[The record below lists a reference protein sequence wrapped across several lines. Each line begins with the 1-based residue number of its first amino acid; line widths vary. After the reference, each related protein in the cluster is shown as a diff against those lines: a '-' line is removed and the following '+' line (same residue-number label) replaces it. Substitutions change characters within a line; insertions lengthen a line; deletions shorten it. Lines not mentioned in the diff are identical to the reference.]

1 LDTHTTYVVPFC
13 AVRERLLATN
23 TVHVVLLTF
32 ELEVGS
38 DSLITGAVPPG
49 VNPNPPPVIT
59 LPAGQVSVSWA
70 ELPAFTL
77 CALLASE

>member
-1 LDTHTTYVVPFC
+1 VVKLC
-13 AVRERLLATN
+13 AVREPLLTN

-38 DSLITGAVPPG
+38 DSLITGAVLAAA
-49 VNPNPPPVIT
+49 NPPPVIT
-59 LPAGQVSVSWA
+59 LPAGHVSVSWA
-70 ELPAFTL
+70 ELPALTL

>member
-1 LDTHTTYVVPFC
+1 MDTHTTYVVTLC
-13 AVRERLLATN
+13 AVREPLLSTN

-38 DSLITGAVPPG
+38 DSLITGAVLPAA
-49 VNPNPPPVIT
+49 NPPPVIT

-70 ELPAFTL
+70 KLPAFTL